1 MLRAFD
7 QTQDVA
13 DRVFWKIS
21 NRLDE
26 YEEKIEKILQEHELN
41 SKPHKG
47 KWTQKLNLWR
57 LLFNDEYKY
66 NLGFMRFDND
76 NLNYNNL

>member
-1 MLRAFD
+1 MEKCIRCNKERDLVFCKYCANELLMLRAFD

-47 KWTQKLNLWR
+47 K
-57 LLFNDEYKY
+57 
-66 NLGFMRFDND
+66 
-76 NLNYNNL
+76 